1 MEIQKYIDSK
11 NKLLTH
17 FLSFIDSFETDKQNE
32 FFKSLDDQKFDENL
46 EEFRLFIRLLM
57 IISNYHYRYSGFF
70 KKIEQIILHFKNLIK
85 QNYSNYEIYRLFC
98 SNRRIVLFLIEQ
110 KIIKMDLEIVNSF
123 SNNCLYL
130 CYFYPE
136 IKDIVSE

>member
-17 FLSFIDSFETDKQNE
+17 FLCFIDSFETDEQNE
-32 FFKSLDDQKFDENL
+32 FFNCLDNQKFDENL

-70 KKIEQIILHFKNLIK
+70 KKIEKIILHFKNIIK

-98 SNRRIVLFLIEQ
+98 SNRRIVLFIIEQ
-110 KIIKMDLEIVNSF
+110 KLLTMDLKIVHSF
-123 SNNCLYL
+123 NIIAVTFAISTQ
-130 CYFYPE
+130 
-136 IKDIVSE
+136 K